1 MRILIMYATLMPV
14 VIAGA
19 ANMLF
24 TKTQLYRSHS
34 SPIDGGKSFSDG
46 KRIFGDNKTWAGF
59 FGMIAATALAQVM
72 WGLLTASSG
81 AISSRNELYQSFDNT
96 LLFNAAAGAMFGLA
110 YVLCELPNSF
120 IKRRL
125 DIKPGKTSHGF
136 KGALFFIIDQIDS
149 LLGVVLLL
157 ALFTGLTLPQ
167 YIQYI
172 VLGALTHIALNLK
185 LYDANDRKNL

>member
-24 TKTQLYRSHS
+24 TKTRFYRSHS
-34 SPIDGGKSFSDG
+34 SPIDDG

-96 LLFNAAAGAMFGLA
+96 LLFNAAAGTMFGLA

-120 IKRRL
+120 IKRR
-125 DIKPGKTSHGF
+125 IGIQPGKPSHGF
-136 KGALFFIIDQIDS
+136 IGALFFIIDQIDS

-157 ALFTGLTLPQ
+157 AVFSGLTVPQ

-172 VLGALTHIALNLK
+172 VLGALTHIALNVL
-185 LYDANDRKNL
+185 LYAAKIRKNI